1 MWKIILSSY
10 MGIYTLLRILP
21 QGIFVSSPHLFSC
34 PKHISVWTHG
44 YLFICYQQYYFINF
58 CFFKW
63 FELCSLGSLSIVW
76 PWHILDCLFYILN
89 IPLLSDTIR
98 YFNIILYNASS
109 LLELFISLK
118 KPDSTYGRRVL
129 EDLGAGGL
137 FVSVV
142 MLNS

>member
-1 MWKIILSSY
+1 MDICLFIINSIIL
-10 MGIYTLLRILP
+10 L
-21 QGIFVSSPHLFSC
+21 IFAFQM
-34 PKHISVWTHG
+34 VWA
-44 YLFICYQQYYFINF
+44 LFI
-58 CFFKW
+58 
-63 FELCSLGSLSIVW
+63 GSPFNCLALTYT
-76 PWHILDCLFYILN
+76 HDCLFYILN

-98 YFNIILYNASS
+98 YFNIILFNASS
-109 LLELFISLK
+109 FLELVISLK